1 MWKTYKAGE
10 EVDQNNSDAVA
21 KHNLKLRKA
30 MADSNKV
37 LVKNMIAYQ
46 FVEDPNVDFD
56 DEPLTKVPY
65 DENLKADKCF
75 RFLLGTS
82 MVEENGGDTLF
93 YVKYD
98 DEGHISY
105 TESIWSIVLI
115 PTMKM
120 RKMSNSM

>member
-10 EVDQNNSDAVA
+10 EVDQNDSAAVTE
-21 KHNLKLRKA
+21 HNLKLRKA

-56 DEPLTKVPY
+56 DEPLTNVPY

-82 MVEENGGDTLF
+82 MVEENGETLSSTLNTTMRATYF
-93 YVKYD
+93 R
-98 DEGHISY
+98 Y
-105 TESIWSIVLI
+105 TNLNLVDVL

-120 RKMSNSM
+120 